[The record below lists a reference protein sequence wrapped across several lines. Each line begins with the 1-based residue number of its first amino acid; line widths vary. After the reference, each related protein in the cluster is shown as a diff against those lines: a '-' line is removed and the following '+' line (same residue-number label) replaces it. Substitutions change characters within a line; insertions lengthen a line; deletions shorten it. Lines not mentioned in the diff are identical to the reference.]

1 MGLSIG
7 KSDLVK
13 LRITQHKR
21 FARQRRT
28 HPNPDFAGTSFML
41 GPSGERRK

>member
-1 MGLSIG
+1 MGLSIE

-13 LRITQHKR
+13 LRITQFKR

-28 HPNPDFAGTSFML
+28 QHNPDFAGTSFML
-41 GPSGERRK
+41 GPSGERIK